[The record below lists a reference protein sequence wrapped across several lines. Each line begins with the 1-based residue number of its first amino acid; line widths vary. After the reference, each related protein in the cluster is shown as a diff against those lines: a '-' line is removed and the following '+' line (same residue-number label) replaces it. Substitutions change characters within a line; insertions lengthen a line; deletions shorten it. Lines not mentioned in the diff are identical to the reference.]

1 MNTTLTK
8 PNDLAYTVPKRP
20 AIIPQPRPRRQ
31 ITRLTA
37 DLATVHIE
45 AVERDGWRYPADT
58 WVQHRG
64 QPIYRVTDCRV
75 LVYCEDMMTHR
86 NPNDRQ
92 PWQPVTAPTW
102 LDSHQCVVA
111 WLVGTLGVFAG
122 AGGELEAVNA
132 A

>member
-8 PNDLAYTVPKRP
+8 PNDLAAIAPKRP
-20 AIIPQPRPRRQ
+20 AVIPKPRPRRQ

-37 DLATVHIE
+37 DLATVHID
-45 AVERDGWRYPADT
+45 AVEGDGWRSPADT

-75 LVYCEDMMTHR
+75 LVYCEDMMTHS

-102 LDSHQCVVA
+102 LDSHQGVVA
-111 WLVGTLGVFAG
+111 WLVSSMSVGS
-122 AGGELEAVNA
+122 VNA
-132 A
+132 GEVEVAA

>member
-1 MNTTLTK
+1 MTTLHVNGQRRTM
-8 PNDLAYTVPKRP
+8 
-20 AIIPQPRPRRQ
+20 PRRQ

-37 DLATVHIE
+37 DLATVHLE
-45 AVERDGWRYPADT
+45 AVEGDGWRSPADT

-102 LDSHQCVVA
+102 LTSHANVVA
-111 WLVGTLGVFAG
+111 WVI
-122 AGGELEAVNA
+122 A
-132 A
+132 ALCRTASAKEGLAA